1 MSETARSTVWDRFP
15 GGRVMVRGIRINRL
29 AVRALKSATAG
40 LVLAIVAAGA
50 ADNVDLPD
58 ELQLLVSQ
66 LDIASYFPMVANFA
80 NPITAFVLWTLPINA
95 LFYGPLVFAYL
106 SWGAYRGRVDPL
118 PPRDSLASAPTA
130 PSAEAGVPSFPEA
143 RQGVSRCRLRR

>member
-80 NPITAFVLWTLPINA
+80 NPITVVDADALAADVLGDGVLA
-95 LFYGPLVFAYL
+95 
-106 SWGAYRGRVDPL
+106 GAEHEISSAVTSATRAVL
-118 PPRDSLASAPTA
+118 IATSLARLRCSP
-130 PSAEAGVPSFPEA
+130 AEAEQVFELPERFVDALRA
-143 RQGVSRCRLRR
+143 R